1 MSTQADIEVSYD
13 VGNEFFALWLDEQR
27 NYSCALWQGADDDLE
42 SAQRR
47 KLAHLSDLAGT
58 GPETRVLDIGCGW
71 GANMRFQVEQRR
83 VRRIHGITLSPAQL
97 RFTLSQELPGAT
109 AELRDYRD
117 YQPTEPFDAL
127 ISIGMLE
134 HVVRPDQV
142 WSGEHLDIYAD
153 FFRRAHA
160 WSRSGTRFGLQVI
173 LRDRIPRDHD
183 DLTRLQWVTNSI
195 FPGGMSPRLEDIY
208 ATAEP
213 YWEIV
218 SLRTRRD
225 HYRRTCAEW
234 LRRLRGHE
242 DTIRQ
247 RWGDRLY
254 LDYEQYLSICV
265 LAFERRYQSLAQ
277 FCLRRRDLP

>member
-42 SAQRR
+42 AAQRR
-47 KLAHLSDLAGT
+47 KLAYLSDLAGT
-58 GPETRVLDIGCGW
+58 GPQTRVLDIGCGW
-71 GANMRFQVEQRR
+71 GANMHFQVEQRGVSR
-83 VRRIHGITLSPAQL
+83 VCGITLSPSQL
-97 RFTLSQELPGAT
+97 QFTLARELPGAT

-117 YQPTEPFDAL
+117 YRTDEPFDAL

-142 WSGEHLDIYAD
+142 WSGEHLAVYAD
-153 FFRRAHA
+153 FFRRAHS
-160 WSRSGTRFGLQVI
+160 WSRPGARFGLQVI
-173 LRDRIPRDHD
+173 LRDRIPRDRE
-183 DLTRLQWVTNSI
+183 DLARLQWVTNSI

-247 RWGDRLY
+247 RWGDQVY
-254 LDYEQYLSICV
+254 LDYERYLSICV

-277 FCLRRRDLP
+277 FGLRRRDLP

>member
-1 MSTQADIEVSYD
+1 MSTQPDIEVSYD

-27 NYSCALWQGADDDLE
+27 NYSCALWQGEDDDLE

-47 KLAHLSDLAGT
+47 KLAYLSELART
-58 GPETRVLDIGCGW
+58 GPGTRVLDIGCGW
-71 GANMRFQVEQRR
+71 GANLGFQTGRRR
-83 VRRIHGITLSPAQL
+83 VTRAHGITLSPAQL
-97 RFTLSQELPGAT
+97 RFTLERELPGVS
-109 AELRDYRD
+109 AELVDYRD
-117 YQPTEPFDAL
+117 FQTDEPFGAV

-142 WSGEHLDIYAD
+142 WSGEHLAVYAD
-153 FFRRAHA
+153 FFRRVHSWCLPNA
-160 WSRSGTRFGLQVI
+160 RFGLQVI
-173 LRDRIPRDHD
+173 LRDRIPRDRD
-183 DLTRLQWVTNSI
+183 DLNRLQWVTNSI

-208 ATAEP
+208 ATVEP

-242 DTIRQ
+242 DTIRA
-247 RWGDRLY
+247 RWGDRVFT
-254 LDYEQYLSICV
+254 DYERYLSICV
-265 LAFERRYQSLAQ
+265 LAFGKRYQSLAQ
-277 FCLRRRDLP
+277 FGLRRRDLP